1 MEFAEKV
8 CAKLWMSVEKKEKD
22 FRAEDSGNTTE
33 NREEIRT
40 QKI

>member
-22 FRAEDSGNTTE
+22 LRAEKGKNTLRVRRIE
-33 NREEIRT
+33 KR
-40 QKI
+40 